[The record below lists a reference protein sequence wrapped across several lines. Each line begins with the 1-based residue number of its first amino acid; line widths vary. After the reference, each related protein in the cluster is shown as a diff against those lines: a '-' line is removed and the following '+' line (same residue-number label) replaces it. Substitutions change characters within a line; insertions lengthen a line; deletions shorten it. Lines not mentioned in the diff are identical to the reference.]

1 MTQGSE
7 AGIMLSFVKVDLGG
21 RAYTY
26 SWDGL
31 PLAPGDL
38 VVVPGNSVRPEP
50 SEAVVLRLLDRP
62 DYDPD
67 KIAAILSRAD
77 YEDLL

>member
-1 MTQGSE
+1 
-7 AGIMLSFVKVDLGG
+7 MLSYVKVDLGG

-38 VVVPGNSVRPEP
+38 VTVPGNSVRPGP
-50 SEAVVLRLLDRP
+50 SQAVVIRLLDRP

-67 KIAAILSRAD
+67 KIAALIRD
-77 YEDLL
+77 EDEGLL

>member
-1 MTQGSE
+1 MTPPRLQ
-7 AGIMLSFVKVDLGG
+7 FVKVDLGG

-26 SWDGL
+26 SWADEGS

>member
-1 MTQGSE
+1 MIQY
-7 AGIMLSFVKVDLGG
+7 VKVDLGG

-38 VVVPGNSVRPEP
+38 VTVPGDLVTVPGNSVRPEP
-50 SEAVVLRLLDRP
+50 SQAVVTRLLDRP
-62 DYDPD
+62 DYDPS
-67 KIAAILSRAD
+67 KIAALIRD
-77 YEDLL
+77 EDEDLL